1 MAILKRRKTM
11 NNEEYTEHINAMRA
25 FYERE
30 EIDEL
35 VDIDAEPY
43 FSWSS
48 CDCCQ
53 SSLGGDRYEVAGF
66 RLNKREKHEYSICV
80 DCYLAVNGV
89 LEVE

>member
-1 MAILKRRKTM
+1 M
-11 NNEEYTEHINAMRA
+11 NNEEYAILQKKIDHFFKLTELT
-25 FYERE
+25 
-30 EIDEL
+30 DL
-35 VDIDAEPY
+35 VPDIDAEPY

-53 SSLGGDRYEVAGF
+53 SSLGGDRYEVVGY
-66 RLNKREKHEYSICV
+66 RLNKREKNEYSICV